1 MRSASSPWARRQ
13 SARLASSASA
23 PFSVSHTA
31 RRRASLSPAAISIRP
46 EPSSTC
52 RLRDSVDWSSPVRWA
67 RAPSVSS
74 WAEAICAIRP
84 NWARFRPEL
93 CIRRLRKLVMRR
105 AASLAFH
112 PAHASTAARTSA
124 TRVLWI
130 GCVGVGINVCICII
144 CICMQRRKA
153 MLTTAPRVYGVT
165 DPAEAMLMS
174 GREFLEA
181 VMDGRLPAP
190 PMAKTLSFWL
200 IEVSD
205 GFAVF
210 EGDAGEHLLNPLGAV
225 HGGWALTLID
235 SATGCAGQTVLP
247 AGVSYTSIET
257 KANFSRPITK
267 DTGRVRAEGRVVG
280 RGRRIISCEGRIVDA
295 GGRLLAHGTSTLM
308 VLAGEKPTI
317 AS

>member
-1 MRSASSPWARRQ
+1 
-13 SARLASSASA
+13 
-23 PFSVSHTA
+23 
-31 RRRASLSPAAISIRP
+31 
-46 EPSSTC
+46 
-52 RLRDSVDWSSPVRWA
+52 
-67 RAPSVSS
+67 
-74 WAEAICAIRP
+74 
-84 NWARFRPEL
+84 
-93 CIRRLRKLVMRR
+93 
-105 AASLAFH
+105 
-112 PAHASTAARTSA
+112 
-124 TRVLWI
+124 
-130 GCVGVGINVCICII
+130 
-144 CICMQRRKA
+144 

-165 DPAEAMLMS
+165 DPAEAMRMS

-181 VMDGRLPAP
+181 IIDGRLPAP
-190 PMAKTLSFWL
+190 PMARTLSFWL
-200 IEVSD
+200 VEIGD

-210 EGDAGEHLLNPLGAV
+210 EGDAGEHLLNPLGVV

-247 AGVSYTSIET
+247 AGASYTTVET
-257 KANFSRPITK
+257 KANFSRAITR